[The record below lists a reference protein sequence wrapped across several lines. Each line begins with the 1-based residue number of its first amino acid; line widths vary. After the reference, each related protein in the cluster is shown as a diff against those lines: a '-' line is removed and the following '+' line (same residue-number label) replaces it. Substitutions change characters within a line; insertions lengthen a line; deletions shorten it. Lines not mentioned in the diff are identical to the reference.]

1 MHLFYTRHARRRL
14 RQRGITERD
23 VEAVLANY
31 EQVRDDA
38 KGNRVY
44 VGRPGGRRI
53 KVVVDMRSNPWTVIT
68 AGD

>member
-1 MHLFYTRHARRRL
+1 
-14 RQRGITERD
+14 